1 MEEIAR
7 LKKELEDLREWS
19 ETRDEVLLIMDHEVR
34 QLYKSMTG
42 VELSV
47 NAAPVKAMKEAIEKM
62 SNENN
67 EEQCCAN
74 CYYRR
79 LSKNTRL
86 TGVVGP
92 KVPTGNTDEVLRCHR
107 NSPPTCTVLDSDSEY
122 MKLVDDSRG
131 SANEALMVIWPRT
144 KLDGW
149 CGEWRPKLS

>member
-1 MEEIAR
+1 MEEIER

-34 QLYKSMTG
+34 QLYKYMTG

-67 EEQCCAN
+67 EEQQCCAN
-74 CYYRR
+74 CYYLR
-79 LSKNTRL
+79 LS
-86 TGVVGP
+86 
-92 KVPTGNTDEVLRCHR
+92 DEVSRCHR
-107 NSPPTCTVLDSDSEY
+107 NSPPTCTIFDPDSEY

-131 SANEALMVIWPRT
+131 SANDALIVIWPRT